1 MAEKVTIEV
10 EADIKGAIDSIGK
23 IEEGVKDIGQTA
35 KKQKGAIE
43 GLAKGFRGVGLA
55 MKAIGIGIVLKL
67 VDQLGQAMMRNQEIA
82 DTVSTAFN
90 MVGLVFNKII
100 STVKTVFDRITGL
113 TDNFDALG
121 RIMTNL
127 MTLAITPLKVA
138 FNSVALVIKEV
149 QLAWEKSWLGKG
161 DQQRI
166 AELTAQITGYKEEI
180 RIAGEEAIKAGQG
193 IIVDFREGINEI
205 TNMGKV
211 VVEEFN
217 NTFKGVT
224 VSSLKDQ
231 AEAITQATNNL
242 SLLEAKHREII
253 IDFETQAEV
262 QRKIRDDI
270 SQSIDDRIKAN
281 DELLIISQKQAD
293 AEIEALK
300 EQQGALRAQLSLQ
313 VDNVE
318 IKAQIA
324 ELNNAIAETEFRKTQ
339 LEKESGEQNNAL
351 LAEQLAN
358 RQELAKI
365 GIDEVERQ
373 KTEFENERDRLVK
386 MAELTISNE
395 EERNAKILQIKEEF
409 NAKINKIDADEKAKQ
424 DAIDKQELA
433 DKEALEDAK
442 RQAVQSGLSGIGALV
457 GESSKA
463 GKAIAVAN
471 ATIDTFAGAN
481 KAIAQGGIIGL
492 ASAVGIIATGLANV
506 RSILQT
512 DIPGQSG
519 GGTAPATPEV
529 VDNTVPV
536 APTFGAIT
544 ADAPPVQAFVVESDV
559 SSSQALQNDLNLQA
573 TL

>member
-55 MKAIGIGIVLKL
+55 MKAVGFAVILKI

-127 MTLAITPLKVA
+127 MTLAITPLKLA

-224 VSSLKDQ
+224 VNSLYEQ
-231 AEAITQATNNL
+231 SEAITQATNNL

-262 QRKIRDDI
+262 QRKIRDDV
-270 SQSIDDRIKAN
+270 SKSIDDRIKAN
-281 DELLIISQKQAD
+281 NKLLEISQKQAD

-300 EQQGALRAQLSLQ
+300 DQQGALRAQLSLQ

>member
-127 MTLAITPLKVA
+127 MTLAITPLKLA

-224 VSSLKDQ
+224 VNSLYEQ
-231 AEAITQATNNL
+231 SEAITQATNNL

-262 QRKIRDDI
+262 QRKIRDDV
-270 SQSIDDRIKAN
+270 SKSIDDRIKAN
-281 DELLIISQKQAD
+281 NKLLEISQKQAD

-300 EQQGALRAQLSLQ
+300 DQQGALRAQLSLQ

-409 NAKINKIDADEKAKQ
+409 NAKINKVDADEKAKQ
-424 DAIDKQELA
+424 DAIDKQELP

>member
-35 KKQKGAIE
+35 KKQKGAIDS
-43 GLAKGFRGVGLA
+43 LSKGFRGVGLA
-55 MKAIGIGIVLKL
+55 MKAVGFAVILKI

-127 MTLAITPLKVA
+127 MTLAITPLKLA

-180 RIAGEEAIKAGQG
+180 KIAGEEAIKAGQG
-193 IIVDFREGINEI
+193 IIVDFREGIGEI
-205 TNMGKV
+205 SKMGSV

-270 SQSIDDRIKAN
+270 SKSIDDRIKAN
-281 DELLIISQKQAD
+281 DELLTISQKQAD

-300 EQQGALRAQLSLQ
+300 EQQGALRSQLSLQ

-512 DIPGQSG
+512 DIPGQSDS
-519 GGTAPATPEV
+519 GTAPATPEV
-529 VDNTVPV
+529 VNNTVPV

>member
-67 VDQLGQAMMRNQEIA
+67 VDQLGQAMMKNQEIA

-100 STVKTVFDRITGL
+100 RTVKTVFDRITGL

-121 RIMTNL
+121 RIMSNL
-127 MTLAITPLKVA
+127 MTLAITPLKLA

-242 SLLEAKHREII
+242 SLLEAKHEKIIKEFEI
-253 IDFETQAEV
+253 QAEV
-262 QRKIRDDI
+262 QRKIRDDV
-270 SQSIDDRIKAN
+270 SNSIQDRIKAN
-281 DELLIISQKQAD
+281 DKLLEISKEQAD
-293 AEIEALK
+293 AEIKALK
-300 EQQGALRAQLSLQ
+300 EQQGALSAQLAIE

-318 IKAQIA
+318 IKAQI
-324 ELNNAIAETEFRKTQ
+324 ERLNNAILETEFRKTQ
-339 LEKESGEQNNAL
+339 LEKESGEQKNAL
-351 LAEQLAN
+351 LAEERAN
-358 RQELAKI
+358 KQELAKI
-365 GIDEVERQ
+365 GVDEVERQ
-373 KTEFENERDRLVK
+373 KKEFENERDRLVK

-409 NAKINKIDADEKAKQ
+409 NAKINKIDADEKDKQ

-433 DKEALEDAK
+433 DKIALEDAK
-442 RQAVQSGLSGIGALV
+442 RQAIQSGLSGIGALV

-481 KAIAQGGIIGL
+481 KAIAQGGIVGI

-512 DIPGQSG
+512 DIPGESG

>member
-67 VDQLGQAMMRNQEIA
+67 VEQLGKAMMRNQEIA

-180 RIAGEEAIKAGQG
+180 RIAGEEAIKAGKG

-224 VSSLKDQ
+224 VNSLYEQ
-231 AEAITQATNNL
+231 SEAITQATNNL
-242 SLLEAKHREII
+242 SLLEAKHEGII
-253 IDFETQAEV
+253 KQFEKDAEV
-262 QRKIRDDI
+262 QRKIRDDV
-270 SQSIDDRIKAN
+270 SKSIQDRIKAN
-281 DELLIISQKQAD
+281 DELLDISQRQAD
-293 AEIEALK
+293 AEIKALK
-300 EQQGALRAQLSLQ
+300 EQQGALSAQLAIE

-318 IKAQIA
+318 IKAQI
-324 ELNNAIAETEFRKTQ
+324 ERLNNAIIETEFRKTQ
-339 LEKESGEQNNAL
+339 LEKESGEQ
-351 LAEQLAN
+351 
-358 RQELAKI
+358 
-365 GIDEVERQ
+365 
-373 KTEFENERDRLVK
+373 K
-386 MAELTISNE
+386 MLY
-395 EERNAKILQIKEEF
+395 
-409 NAKINKIDADEKAKQ
+409 
-424 DAIDKQELA
+424 
-433 DKEALEDAK
+433 
-442 RQAVQSGLSGIGALV
+442 
-457 GESSKA
+457 
-463 GKAIAVAN
+463 
-471 ATIDTFAGAN
+471 
-481 KAIAQGGIIGL
+481 
-492 ASAVGIIATGLANV
+492 
-506 RSILQT
+506 
-512 DIPGQSG
+512 
-519 GGTAPATPEV
+519 
-529 VDNTVPV
+529 
-536 APTFGAIT
+536 
-544 ADAPPVQAFVVESDV
+544 
-559 SSSQALQNDLNLQA
+559 
-573 TL
+573 

>member
-1 MAEKVTIEV
+1 MSEKVTIEV
-10 EADIKGAIDSIGK
+10 EANVKEALEKLGALEK
-23 IEEGVKDIGQTA
+23 GVKDVGTET
-35 KKQKGAIE
+35 KKQTSAVKSLSNGFKGL
-43 GLAKGFRGVGLA
+43 GLVFRGLGL
-55 MKAIGIGIVLKL
+55 GIVLKL
-67 VDQLGQAMMRNQEIA
+67 ANRLWEALQKNQQIA
-82 DTVSTAFN
+82 DTVTTAFN
-90 MVGLVFNKII
+90 MIGIVVGKLSEV
-100 STVKTVFDRITGL
+100 ITEVVNRTGSSAE
-113 TDNFDALG
+113 NFDALG
-121 RIMTNL
+121 RIMKNL
-127 MTLAITPLKVA
+127 IKLALEPLKLT
-138 FNSVALVIKEV
+138 FFSVALVIKEV

-161 DQQRI
+161 DIEKINKLQK
-166 AELTAQITGYKEEI
+166 QISGYKEEI
-180 RIAGEEAIKAGQG
+180 KSATEETIKAGKA
-193 IIVDFREGINEI
+193 IIVDFKEGVGEI
-205 TNMGKV
+205 QKLGEATTV
-211 VVEEFN
+211 AFN
-217 NTFKGVT
+217 NTFKDVT
-224 VSSLKDQ
+224 VKTLKEQ
-231 AEAITQATNNL
+231 AEAVTQATNNL

-262 QRKIRDDI
+262 QRKIRDDV
-270 SQSIDDRIKAN
+270 SKSIDDRIKAN
-281 DELLIISQKQAD
+281 NKLLEISQKQAD

-300 EQQGALRAQLSLQ
+300 DQQGALRAQLSIQ

-395 EERNAKILQIKEEF
+395 EERNAKILQIKEQF
-409 NAKINKIDADEKAKQ
+409 NAKINKIDADEKDKQ

-433 DKEALEDAK
+433 DKIALEDAK
-442 RQAVQSGLSGIGALV
+442 RQAIQSGLSGIGALV

-481 KAIAQGGIIGL
+481 KAIAQGGIVGI

-512 DIPGQSG
+512 DIPGESG

-544 ADAPPVQAFVVESDV
+544 TEPPPVQAFVVESDV

>member
-127 MTLAITPLKVA
+127 MTLAITPLKLA

-224 VSSLKDQ
+224 VNSLYEQ
-231 AEAITQATNNL
+231 SEAITQATNNL

-262 QRKIRDDI
+262 QRKIRDDV
-270 SQSIDDRIKAN
+270 SKSIDDRIKAN
-281 DELLIISQKQAD
+281 NKLLEISQKQAD

-300 EQQGALRAQLSLQ
+300 DQQGALRAQLSLQ

-512 DIPGQSG
+512 DIPGESG

>member
-35 KKQKGAIE
+35 KKQKGAIDS
-43 GLAKGFRGVGLA
+43 LSKGFRGVGLA
-55 MKAIGIGIVLKL
+55 MKAVGFAVILKI

-127 MTLAITPLKVA
+127 MTLAITPLKLA

-224 VSSLKDQ
+224 VNSLYEQ
-231 AEAITQATNNL
+231 SEAITQATNNL

-262 QRKIRDDI
+262 QRKIRDDV
-270 SQSIDDRIKAN
+270 SKSIDDRIKAN
-281 DELLIISQKQAD
+281 NKLLEISQKQAD

-300 EQQGALRAQLSLQ
+300 DQQGALRAQLSLQ

-409 NAKINKIDADEKAKQ
+409 NAKINKVDADEKAKQ

-433 DKEALEDAK
+433 DKIALEDAK

>member
-127 MTLAITPLKVA
+127 MTLAITPLKLA

-224 VSSLKDQ
+224 VNSLYEQ
-231 AEAITQATNNL
+231 SEAITQATNNL

-262 QRKIRDDI
+262 QRKIRDDV
-270 SQSIDDRIKAN
+270 SKSIDDRIKAN
-281 DELLIISQKQAD
+281 NKLLEISQKQAD

-300 EQQGALRAQLSLQ
+300 DQQGALRAQLSLQ

-424 DAIDKQELA
+424 DAIDKQELP

>member
-23 IEEGVKDIGQTA
+23 IEKGVKDIGQTA

-43 GLAKGFRGVGLA
+43 SLSKGFRGVGLA
-55 MKAIGIGIVLKL
+55 MKAVGFAVILKI

-224 VSSLKDQ
+224 VSTLKDQ
-231 AEAITQATNNL
+231 AEAVTQATNNL
-242 SLLEAKHREII
+242 SLLEAKHEGII
-253 IDFETQAEV
+253 KQFEKDAEV
-262 QRKIRDDI
+262 QRKIRDDV
-270 SQSIDDRIKAN
+270 SKSIQDRIKAN
-281 DELLIISQKQAD
+281 DELLDISQRQAD
-293 AEIEALK
+293 AEIKALK
-300 EQQGALRAQLSLQ
+300 EQQGALSKQLAIE

-318 IKAQIA
+318 IKAQI
-324 ELNNAIAETEFRKTQ
+324 ERLNNAIIETEFRKTQ
-339 LEKESGEQNNAL
+339 LEKESGEQKNAL
-351 LAEQLAN
+351 LAEERAN
-358 RQELAKI
+358 KQELAKI
-365 GIDEVERQ
+365 GVDEVERQ
-373 KTEFENERDRLVK
+373 KKEFENERDRLVK

-409 NAKINKIDADEKAKQ
+409 NAKINKVDADEKAKQ

-433 DKEALEDAK
+433 DKIALEDAK
-442 RQAVQSGLSGIGALV
+442 RQAIQSGLSGIGALV

-512 DIPGQSG
+512 DIPGESG

-529 VDNTVPV
+529 VNNTVPV
-536 APTFGAIT
+536 APTFEAIT

>member
-1 MAEKVTIEV
+1 
-10 EADIKGAIDSIGK
+10 
-23 IEEGVKDIGQTA
+23 
-35 KKQKGAIE
+35 
-43 GLAKGFRGVGLA
+43 
-55 MKAIGIGIVLKL
+55 
-67 VDQLGQAMMRNQEIA
+67 
-82 DTVSTAFN
+82 
-90 MVGLVFNKII
+90 
-100 STVKTVFDRITGL
+100 
-113 TDNFDALG
+113 
-121 RIMTNL
+121 
-127 MTLAITPLKVA
+127 
-138 FNSVALVIKEV
+138 
-149 QLAWEKSWLGKG
+149 
-161 DQQRI
+161 
-166 AELTAQITGYKEEI
+166 
-180 RIAGEEAIKAGQG
+180 
-193 IIVDFREGINEI
+193 
-205 TNMGKV
+205 
-211 VVEEFN
+211 
-217 NTFKGVT
+217 
-224 VSSLKDQ
+224 
-231 AEAITQATNNL
+231 
-242 SLLEAKHREII
+242 
-253 IDFETQAEV
+253 
-262 QRKIRDDI
+262 
-270 SQSIDDRIKAN
+270 
-281 DELLIISQKQAD
+281 
-293 AEIEALK
+293 
-300 EQQGALRAQLSLQ
+300 
-313 VDNVE
+313 
-318 IKAQIA
+318 
-324 ELNNAIAETEFRKTQ
+324 
-339 LEKESGEQNNAL
+339 
-351 LAEQLAN
+351 
-358 RQELAKI
+358 
-365 GIDEVERQ
+365 
-373 KTEFENERDRLVK
+373 

>member
-1 MAEKVTIEV
+1 
-10 EADIKGAIDSIGK
+10 
-23 IEEGVKDIGQTA
+23 
-35 KKQKGAIE
+35 
-43 GLAKGFRGVGLA
+43 
-55 MKAIGIGIVLKL
+55 MK
-67 VDQLGQAMMRNQEIA
+67 NQEIA

-100 STVKTVFDRITGL
+100 RTVKTVFDRITGL

-121 RIMTNL
+121 RIMSNL
-127 MTLAITPLKVA
+127 MTLAITPLKLA

-242 SLLEAKHREII
+242 SLLEAKHEKIIKEFEI
-253 IDFETQAEV
+253 QAEV
-262 QRKIRDDI
+262 QRKIRDDV
-270 SQSIDDRIKAN
+270 SNSIQDRIKAN
-281 DELLIISQKQAD
+281 DKLLEISKEQAD
-293 AEIEALK
+293 AEIKALK
-300 EQQGALRAQLSLQ
+300 EQQGALSAQLAIE

-318 IKAQIA
+318 IKAQI
-324 ELNNAIAETEFRKTQ
+324 ERLNNAILETEFRKTQ
-339 LEKESGEQNNAL
+339 LEKESGEQKNAL
-351 LAEQLAN
+351 LAEERAN
-358 RQELAKI
+358 KQELAKI
-365 GIDEVERQ
+365 GVDEVERQ
-373 KTEFENERDRLVK
+373 KKEFENERDRLVK

-409 NAKINKIDADEKAKQ
+409 NAKINKIDADEKDKQ

-433 DKEALEDAK
+433 DKIALEDAK
-442 RQAVQSGLSGIGALV
+442 RQAIQSGLSGIGALV

-481 KAIAQGGIIGL
+481 KAIAQGGIVGI

-512 DIPGQSG
+512 DIPGESG

>member
-127 MTLAITPLKVA
+127 MTLAITPLKLA

-224 VSSLKDQ
+224 VNSLYEQ
-231 AEAITQATNNL
+231 SEAITQATNNL

-262 QRKIRDDI
+262 QRKIRDDV
-270 SQSIDDRIKAN
+270 SKSIDDRIKAN
-281 DELLIISQKQAD
+281 NKLLEISQKQAD

-300 EQQGALRAQLSLQ
+300 DQQGALRAQLSLQ

-358 RQELAKI
+358 RQI
-365 GIDEVERQ
+365 IIDRNEVS
-373 KTEFENERDRLVK
+373 L
-386 MAELTISNE
+386 
-395 EERNAKILQIKEEF
+395 
-409 NAKINKIDADEKAKQ
+409 
-424 DAIDKQELA
+424 
-433 DKEALEDAK
+433 
-442 RQAVQSGLSGIGALV
+442 
-457 GESSKA
+457 
-463 GKAIAVAN
+463 
-471 ATIDTFAGAN
+471 
-481 KAIAQGGIIGL
+481 
-492 ASAVGIIATGLANV
+492 
-506 RSILQT
+506 
-512 DIPGQSG
+512 
-519 GGTAPATPEV
+519 
-529 VDNTVPV
+529 
-536 APTFGAIT
+536 
-544 ADAPPVQAFVVESDV
+544 
-559 SSSQALQNDLNLQA
+559 
-573 TL
+573 

>member
-127 MTLAITPLKVA
+127 MTLAITPLKLA

-224 VSSLKDQ
+224 VNSLYEQ
-231 AEAITQATNNL
+231 SEAITQATNNL

-262 QRKIRDDI
+262 QRKIRDDV
-270 SQSIDDRIKAN
+270 SKSIDDRIKAN
-281 DELLIISQKQAD
+281 NKLLEISQKQAD

-300 EQQGALRAQLSLQ
+300 DQQGALRAQLSLQ

-519 GGTAPATPEV
+519 GVTAPATPEV

>member
-43 GLAKGFRGVGLA
+43 SLSKGFRGVGLA
-55 MKAIGIGIVLKL
+55 MKAVGFAVILKI

-180 RIAGEEAIKAGQG
+180 KIAGEEAIKAGQG
-193 IIVDFREGINEI
+193 IIVDFREGIGEI
-205 TNMGKV
+205 SKMGSV

-270 SQSIDDRIKAN
+270 SKSIDDRIKAN
-281 DELLIISQKQAD
+281 DELLTISQKQAD

-300 EQQGALRAQLSLQ
+300 EQQGALRSQLSLQ

-365 GIDEVERQ
+365 GIDEVQRQ

-395 EERNAKILQIKEEF
+395 EERNAKILQIKEDF
-409 NAKINKIDADEKAKQ
+409 NAKINKVDADEKAKQ

-433 DKEALEDAK
+433 DKIALEDAK
-442 RQAVQSGLSGIGALV
+442 RQAIQSGLSGIGALV

-512 DIPGQSG
+512 DIPGQSDS
-519 GGTAPATPEV
+519 GTAPATPEV
-529 VDNTVPV
+529 VNNTVPV

>member
-43 GLAKGFRGVGLA
+43 SLSKGFRGVGLA
-55 MKAIGIGIVLKL
+55 MKAVGFAVILKI

-193 IIVDFREGINEI
+193 IIVDFREGIGEI
-205 TNMGKV
+205 SKMGSV

-262 QRKIRDDI
+262 QRKIRDDV
-270 SQSIDDRIKAN
+270 SKSIDDRIKAN
-281 DELLIISQKQAD
+281 NKLLEISQKQAD

-300 EQQGALRAQLSLQ
+300 DQQGALRAQLSLQ

-365 GIDEVERQ
+365 GIDEVQRQ

>member
-35 KKQKGAIE
+35 KKQKGAIDS
-43 GLAKGFRGVGLA
+43 LSKGFRGVGLA

-127 MTLAITPLKVA
+127 MTLAITPLKLA

-224 VSSLKDQ
+224 VNSLYEQ
-231 AEAITQATNNL
+231 SEAITQATNNL

-262 QRKIRDDI
+262 QRKIRDDV
-270 SQSIDDRIKAN
+270 SKSIDDRIKAN
-281 DELLIISQKQAD
+281 NKLLEISQKQAD

-300 EQQGALRAQLSLQ
+300 DQQGALRAQLSLQ

>member
-1 MAEKVTIEV
+1 MSEKVTIEV
-10 EADIKGAIDSIGK
+10 EANVKEALEKLGALEK
-23 IEEGVKDIGQTA
+23 GVKDVGTET
-35 KKQKGAIE
+35 KKQTSAVKSLSNGFKGL
-43 GLAKGFRGVGLA
+43 GLVFKGLGL
-55 MKAIGIGIVLKL
+55 GIVLKL
-67 VDQLGQAMMRNQEIA
+67 ANRLWEALQKNQRIA
-82 DTVSTAFN
+82 DTVTTAFN
-90 MVGLVFNKII
+90 MIGVVVGKLSEV
-100 STVKTVFDRITGL
+100 ITEVVNRTGSSAE
-113 TDNFDALG
+113 NFDALG
-121 RIMTNL
+121 RIMKNL
-127 MTLAITPLKVA
+127 IKLALEPLKLT
-138 FNSVALVIKEV
+138 FFSVALVIKEV

-161 DQQRI
+161 DIEKINKLQK
-166 AELTAQITGYKEEI
+166 QISGYKEEI
-180 RIAGEEAIKAGQG
+180 RSATEETIKAGKS
-193 IIVDFREGINEI
+193 IIVDFKEGVGEI
-205 TNMGKV
+205 QKLGKATTV
-211 VVEEFN
+211 AFN
-217 NTFKGVT
+217 NTFKDVT
-224 VSSLKDQ
+224 VKSVHEQ
-231 AEAITQATNNL
+231 AKAVTQATNNL
-242 SLLEAKHREII
+242 GLLQAKHREVII
-253 IDFETQAEV
+253 EFETQAEK
-262 QRKIRDDI
+262 QRQIRDDI

-300 EQQGALRAQLSLQ
+300 EQQGALRSQMLVN
-313 VDNVE
+313 VDNAD

-365 GIDEVERQ
+365 GIDEVQRQ

-395 EERNAKILQIKEEF
+395 EERNAKILQIKEQF
-409 NAKINKIDADEKAKQ
+409 NAKINKIDADEKDKQ

-433 DKEALEDAK
+433 DKIALEDAK
-442 RQAVQSGLSGIGALV
+442 RQAIQSGLSGIGALV

-512 DIPGQSG
+512 DIPGESG